1 MKAILP
7 HQITDRTVSVPGSK
21 SYTHRALIAAA
32 LSDGACRVTG
42 MLDSEDTR
50 LTRAALKQMGVS
62 SRPDGP
68 DLIIQGRGGR
78 LDPVSA
84 PIELGNSGTSM
95 RLLAAVAALG
105 QGRYVL
111 QGSAR
116 MAQRPMGDLLD
127 ALNQIGVPARSLAT
141 NGCPPVEIIGDH
153 AVGGPVR
160 IDCHLSSQFLSALL
174 LIAPCCRKTVDIE
187 VVRGPVSR
195 PYVDLTCAIM
205 EHCGIRLSRD
215 GYTRFTIPGGQRYRA
230 AEIQVETDCSQAS
243 YFWAAAAVT
252 GGRVKVRGIGRHSLQ
267 GDLGLVRIL
276 ERMGCRVDFE
286 DDGVAVKGEP
296 LSAVE
301 VDMADMPDVV
311 PTLAVVAAFAAGTT
325 IITGVGHLREKETDR
340 LAAVATELNRMGIR
354 AETGEDW
361 LRIAGGCPASASI
374 ETYDDHRMAMSFAV
388 AGLKT
393 EGVVIRHPEVV
404 GKSFPLFWQV
414 FNKLYRNDNLD
425 SFFDAGFKLL

>member
-1 MKAILP
+1 MKIIKP

-32 LSDGACRVTG
+32 LSDGPCRVAG
-42 MLDSEDTR
+42 MLDSDDTR
-50 LTRAALKQMGVS
+50 LTLAALKQMGAS
-62 SRPDGP
+62 SRADGP
-68 DLIIQGRGGR
+68 DLIILGRGGR
-78 LDPVSA
+78 FDPVPK

-105 QGRYVL
+105 RGPYVL

-127 ALNQIGVPARSLAT
+127 ALNQIGVPARSLAS
-141 NGCPPVEIIGDH
+141 NGCPPVEVLGGH

-160 IDCHLSSQFLSALL
+160 IDCHLSSQFLSGLL
-174 LIAPCCRKTVDIE
+174 LISPCCRETVDIE
-187 VVRGPVSR
+187 VARGPVSR
-195 PYVDLTCAIM
+195 PYVDLTCAVM
-205 EHCGIRLSRD
+205 AHCHIRLSRD
-215 GYTRFTIPGGQRYRA
+215 GYTRFTIPGGQQYRA
-230 AEIQVETDCSQAS
+230 SEIRVEADCSQAS

-252 GGRVKVRGIGRHSLQ
+252 GGRVKVRGIGRDSLQ

-286 DDGVAVKGEP
+286 ADGVAVTGGP
-296 LSAVE
+296 LAAVE

-325 IITGVGHLREKETDR
+325 IITGIGHLREKESDR

-354 AETGEDW
+354 AETGADW
-361 LRIAGGCPASASI
+361 LRIEGGRPEGAVI

-393 EGVVIRHPEVV
+393 AAVTIRHPEVV
-404 GKSFPLFWQV
+404 GKSFPDFWRV
-414 FNKLYRNDNLD
+414 FNKLY
-425 SFFDAGFKLL
+425 